1 MSARLPAG
9 LPDRTAHRRGTE
21 RRMPWTTRVDPKYTA
36 PFGVPNA
43 HFVAFQP
50 NDDHG
55 GASNVIA
62 VSIPETPPQDIAA
75 ALERTVRLQARLIF
89 ICDTRQ
95 QARQI
100 ARIAA
105 ANLPTHHRVALE
117 RAELGKWGQL
127 I

>member
-1 MSARLPAG
+1 MSAPLAKVPQN
-9 LPDRTAHRRGTE
+9 RTAHCGAK
-21 RRMPWTTRVDPKYTA
+21 RRMRWTTRVDPKYTA

-50 NDDHG
+50 NDDRG
-55 GASNVIA
+55 GASNVIG
-62 VSIPETPPQDIAA
+62 VSIPEATSGDIAA
-75 ALERTVRLQARLIF
+75 ALIETMRLQARLIF
-89 ICDTRQ
+89 VCDTRRQ
-95 QARQI
+95 TRQI

-117 RAELGKWGQL
+117 RAELGRWGSL